1 MRNEILKKIK
11 YYKTN
16 NQKKKTIKKLIMENM
31 KNKSYKSWKTIWNN
45 ILFWL

>member
-16 NQKKKTIKKLIMENM
+16 NQKKNNKKIDNGKHE
-31 KNKSYKSWKTIWNN
+31 K
-45 ILFWL
+45 